1 MRLDKYLKVSRLI
14 KRRTVANEA
23 CDLGRITVNDRVA
36 RASYDVKVGDRIA
49 IHFGERTLAVEVL
62 SVADNV
68 GKADAAALYCLFL
81 AAALLAFTLRIG
93 QGELRLYMLAFIAL
107 GAYLS
112 FALLSPLLRPL
123 WDFWADCLFAFARL
137 LRAPLL
143 LVKKYY
149 GKLHKFAK
157 KLFLFSRRTLII
169 ENYKRSAR
177 RSRRAA
183 ERRGGVQYGRGKG
196 RAQKA
201 GRRDAPEAAASRSS
215 ASHRRAP
222 SEPPAGDQPR

>member
-1 MRLDKYLKVSRLI
+1 MGIEIGAQLDALWRSLFLGAAFALLYDGLRALRLR
-14 KRRTVANEA
+14 RRTRRALT
-23 CDLGRITVNDRVA
+23 DLLD
-36 RASYDVKVGDRIA
+36 
-49 IHFGERTLAVEVL
+49 
-62 SVADNV
+62 
-68 GKADAAALYCLFL
+68 ALYCLFL

-143 LVKKYY
+143 PYCTPPL
-149 GKLHKFAK
+149 
-157 KLFLFSRRTLII
+157 
-169 ENYKRSAR
+169 

-183 ERRGGVQYGRGKG
+183 ERRGGVQYGRGKD

-201 GRRDAPEAAASRSS
+201 GRRNAPEAAASRSA

>member
-1 MRLDKYLKVSRLI
+1 MGIEIDAQLDALWRSLFLGAAFALLYDGLRALRLR
-14 KRRTVANEA
+14 RRTRRALT
-23 CDLGRITVNDRVA
+23 DLLD
-36 RASYDVKVGDRIA
+36 
-49 IHFGERTLAVEVL
+49 
-62 SVADNV
+62 
-68 GKADAAALYCLFL
+68 ALYCLFL

-177 RSRRAA
+177 RSRGTKGRCAVWQRKRPRAKSRAA
-183 ERRGGVQYGRGKG
+183 GR
-196 RAQKA
+196 
-201 GRRDAPEAAASRSS
+201 SRSCCFSLFCFSS
-215 ASHRRAP
+215 ARTF
-222 SEPPAGDQPR
+222 

>member
-1 MRLDKYLKVSRLI
+1 MGIEIGAQLDALWRSLFLGAAFALLYDGLRALRLR
-14 KRRTVANEA
+14 RRTRRALT
-23 CDLGRITVNDRVA
+23 DLLD
-36 RASYDVKVGDRIA
+36 
-49 IHFGERTLAVEVL
+49 
-62 SVADNV
+62 
-68 GKADAAALYCLFL
+68 ALYCLFL

-157 KLFLFSRRTLII
+157 KLFAPHPYNRKLHTVGAAFPPRRGTKGRCAVWQR
-169 ENYKRSAR
+169 KRPRAKS
-177 RSRRAA
+177 RAA
-183 ERRGGVQYGRGKG
+183 ER
-196 RAQKA
+196 
-201 GRRDAPEAAASRSS
+201 SRSCCFSLFCFSS
-215 ASHRRAP
+215 ARTF
-222 SEPPAGDQPR
+222 

>member
-1 MRLDKYLKVSRLI
+1 MGIEIGAQLDALWRALFLGAAFALLYDGLRALRLR
-14 KRRTVANEA
+14 RRTRRALT
-23 CDLGRITVNDRVA
+23 DLLD
-36 RASYDVKVGDRIA
+36 
-49 IHFGERTLAVEVL
+49 
-62 SVADNV
+62 
-68 GKADAAALYCLFL
+68 ALYCLFL

-169 ENYKRSAR
+169 ENYKRAAR
-177 RSRRAA
+177 RARRAA
-183 ERRGGVQYGRGKG
+183 ERRGGVQYGRGKD

-201 GRRDAPEAAASRSS
+201 GRRNAPEAAASRSS

>member
-1 MRLDKYLKVSRLI
+1 MGIEIGAQLDALWRSLFLGAAFALLYDGLRALRLR
-14 KRRTVANEA
+14 RRTRRALT
-23 CDLGRITVNDRVA
+23 DLLD
-36 RASYDVKVGDRIA
+36 
-49 IHFGERTLAVEVL
+49 
-62 SVADNV
+62 
-68 GKADAAALYCLFL
+68 ALYCLFL
-81 AAALLAFTLRIG
+81 TAALLAFTLRIG

-157 KLFLFSRRTLII
+157 KLFLFSRRTLY
-169 ENYKRSAR
+169 NRKLQTVGAAFPPRCGTKGRCAVWQRKRPRAKS
-177 RSRRAA
+177 RAA
-183 ERRGGVQYGRGKG
+183 ER
-196 RAQKA
+196 
-201 GRRDAPEAAASRSS
+201 SRSCCFSLFCFSS
-215 ASHRRAP
+215 ARTF
-222 SEPPAGDQPR
+222 

>member
-1 MRLDKYLKVSRLI
+1 MGIEIGAQLDALWRSLF
-14 KRRTVANEA
+14 
-23 CDLGRITVNDRVA
+23 LGA
-36 RASYDVKVGDRIA
+36 AFALLYD
-49 IHFGERTLAVEVL
+49 
-62 SVADNV
+62 
-68 GKADAAALYCLFL
+68 CLFL
-81 AAALLAFTLRIG
+81 TAALLAFTLRIG
-93 QGELRLYMLAFIAL
+93 QGELRLYMLAFVAL

-183 ERRGGVQYGRGKG
+183 ERRCAVWQRKRP
-196 RAQKA
+196 RAKS
-201 GRRDAPEAAASRSS
+201 RAAERSRSCCFSLFCFSS
-215 ASHRRAP
+215 ARTF
-222 SEPPAGDQPR
+222 

>member
-1 MRLDKYLKVSRLI
+1 MGIEIGAQLDALWRSLFLGAAFALLYDGLRALRLR
-14 KRRTVANEA
+14 RRTRRALT
-23 CDLGRITVNDRVA
+23 DLLD
-36 RASYDVKVGDRIA
+36 
-49 IHFGERTLAVEVL
+49 
-62 SVADNV
+62 
-68 GKADAAALYCLFL
+68 ALYCLFL
-81 AAALLAFTLRIG
+81 AVALLAFTLRIG

-157 KLFLFSRRTLII
+157 KLFLFSRRGTKGRCAVWQR
-169 ENYKRSAR
+169 KRPRAKS
-177 RSRRAA
+177 RAA
-183 ERRGGVQYGRGKG
+183 ER
-196 RAQKA
+196 
-201 GRRDAPEAAASRSS
+201 SRSCCFSLCCFSS
-215 ASHRRAP
+215 ARTF
-222 SEPPAGDQPR
+222 

>member
-1 MRLDKYLKVSRLI
+1 MGIEIGAQLDALWRSLFLGAAFALLYDGLRALRLR
-14 KRRTVANEA
+14 RRTRRALT
-23 CDLGRITVNDRVA
+23 DLLD
-36 RASYDVKVGDRIA
+36 
-49 IHFGERTLAVEVL
+49 
-62 SVADNV
+62 
-68 GKADAAALYCLFL
+68 ALYCLFL

-143 LVKKYY
+143 LVKKYS

-157 KLFLFSRRTLII
+157 KLFHFSRRTLII

-177 RSRRAA
+177 RSPRAA
-183 ERRGGVQYGRGKG
+183 ARRGGV
-196 RAQKA
+196 
-201 GRRDAPEAAASRSS
+201 E
-215 ASHRRAP
+215 
-222 SEPPAGDQPR
+222 

>member
-1 MRLDKYLKVSRLI
+1 MGIEIGAQLDALWRSLFLGAAFALLYDGLRALRLR
-14 KRRTVANEA
+14 RRTRRALT
-23 CDLGRITVNDRVA
+23 DLLD
-36 RASYDVKVGDRIA
+36 
-49 IHFGERTLAVEVL
+49 
-62 SVADNV
+62 
-68 GKADAAALYCLFL
+68 ALYCLFL
-81 AAALLAFTLRIG
+81 TAALLAFTLRIG

-183 ERRGGVQYGRGKG
+183 ERRGGVQYGRGK
-196 RAQKA
+196 
-201 GRRDAPEAAASRSS
+201 D
-215 ASHRRAP
+215 RAP
-222 SEPPAGDQPR
+222 FDLREGEAPLLESLEKFRGGYIVHHYLKWRSKL